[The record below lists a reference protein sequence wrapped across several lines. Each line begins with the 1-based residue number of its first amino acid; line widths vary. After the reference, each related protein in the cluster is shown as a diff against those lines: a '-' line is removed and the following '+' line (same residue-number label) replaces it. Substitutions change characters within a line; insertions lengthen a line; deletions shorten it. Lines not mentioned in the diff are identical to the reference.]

1 LLTYSAITKDE
12 NNRRSC
18 NSFSDD
24 WHRQADKKLTF
35 SCSTC
40 FIEVLFSY
48 YTDVFKTSPFLIVAS
63 LNTTISHLLGSLA
76 AYSLARFRFK
86 GSENISFWILSIRMM
101 PPVAAIIPIYIIM

>member
-12 NNRRSC
+12 N
-18 NSFSDD
+18 
-24 WHRQADKKLTF
+24 
-35 SCSTC
+35 
-40 FIEVLFSY
+40 I
-48 YTDVFKTSPFLIVAS
+48 FKTSPFLIVAS